1 MGEKLR
7 AGEKLPQIELGL
19 VGGGSLT
26 LPDDIQS
33 DFAVLLLYRGHW

>member
-1 MGEKLR
+1 MGDKLR
-7 AGEKLPQIELGL
+7 AGEKLPRISLDV

-26 LPDDIQS
+26 LPDDIQT